1 MLASGPDLVKHDK
14 RDMAHHIPPSLTS
27 DHSQP
32 PEAEPSKIKS
42 AARYFRLPH
51 LANLAWPAHPTRW
64 RDVPRR
70 LRPSAVSILRLTAA
84 AVVTYLLTLV
94 ITRGAVDLTGP
105 LTALLVMQASAYSTL
120 RMGAIR
126 VGAVLAGVF
135 VAILLSL
142 WIGLTWWSLG
152 AAIAASLVLG
162 KIFRLGEQAIEA
174 PISAML
180 ILGVTS
186 PDVAAETRVLNTL
199 IGAGVGI
206 AFNLIY
212 PPALPTGR
220 AGRAIIDVAEA
231 TAAPVDAASAAL
243 TEGPIGR
250 EQVQDWLDRV
260 RAAARR
266 LSSATQTVA
275 SLKDSRRFNPRA
287 IGTTDIEPVLASGLH
302 TLESCQLATRALF
315 VVLLAEV
322 PNEDRPDDPYG
333 EELRG
338 AFAVVLHDIA
348 DCIRAF
354 GSLVLAEAEEREEEA
369 ERSLDESLDILRET
383 QAILTELIM
392 VNVQENKSSWLLRG
406 SILAAVEHVL
416 NQLDLQDRARARQQW
431 KAEQRTKPLSQ
442 LPPIV
447 QAALPHPDRPS
458 LRGLPRGTSWR
469 QSLVRQVD
477 EQDHYDAGD
486 NNRN

>member
-1 MLASGPDLVKHDK
+1 V
-14 RDMAHHIPPSLTS
+14 
-27 DHSQP
+27 
-32 PEAEPSKIKS
+32 SKIES
-42 AARYFRLPH
+42 AVRYVHLRRL
-51 LANLAWPAHPTRW
+51 ADLAWPGHPARW

-70 LRPSAVSILRLTAA
+70 LRPTAVSILRLTAA
-84 AVVTYLLTLV
+84 AVVSYLLTLA
-94 ITRGAVDLTGP
+94 ITSGAIDLTGP
-105 LTALLVMQASAYSTL
+105 LTALLVMQASAYSTVK
-120 RMGAIR
+120 MGAIR
-126 VGAVLAGVF
+126 VGAVLAGVL
-135 VAILLSL
+135 VAILISL

-152 AAIAASLVLG
+152 VAIAASLVLA
-162 KIFRLGEQAIEA
+162 KLFRLGKQAMEA

-186 PDVAAETRVLNTL
+186 PDVAAGVRVLNTL

-212 PPALPTGR
+212 PPALPTR
-220 AGRAIIDVAEA
+220 PAGRAIIDVAEA
-231 TAAPVDAASAAL
+231 TAAPLDAASAAL

-250 EQVQDWLDRV
+250 EQVQGWLDRV

-266 LSSATQTVA
+266 LTSATETVS
-275 SLKDSRRFNPRA
+275 SLKDRRRFNARA
-287 IGTTDIEPVLASGLH
+287 IGTTDIEPVLASGLR
-302 TLESCQLATRALF
+302 TLESCQLAIRALF

-322 PNEDRPDDPYG
+322 PTEDRPDDPYG
-333 EELRG
+333 EELRR
-338 AFAVVLHDIA
+338 AFAVVLYDVA

-354 GSLVLAEAEEREEEA
+354 GSLVLAEVEEREEEA

-392 VNVQENKSSWLLRG
+392 VNSQENKSSWLLRG

-416 NQLDLQDRARARQQW
+416 NQLNLSDRASARQQW
-431 KAEQRTKPLSQ
+431 KNEQRTRPLSQ

-458 LRGLPRGTSWR
+458 FRGLPRGASWR
-469 QSLVRQVD
+469 RSFSKPDD
-477 EQDHYDAGD
+477 EQDHSEDADDLG
-486 NNRN
+486 